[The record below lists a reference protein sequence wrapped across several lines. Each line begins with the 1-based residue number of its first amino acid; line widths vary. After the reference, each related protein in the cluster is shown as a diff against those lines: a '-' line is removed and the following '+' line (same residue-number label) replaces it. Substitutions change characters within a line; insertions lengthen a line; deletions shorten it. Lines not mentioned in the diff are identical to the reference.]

1 MEPIKLLGKISLP
14 TCLQKPYQ
22 VSKEGRF
29 LADVGTSGYSVDL
42 GKKGIHP
49 NLSVLQG
56 KSDGKL
62 IAWLPTLRETSKSP
76 ICDSLCD
83 GPAEYT

>member
-1 MEPIKLLGKISLP
+1 MEPIKLLGKISLAI
-14 TCLQKPYQ
+14 CLLKPYQ

-29 LADVGTSGYSVDL
+29 LADVGTSGYLADL
-42 GKKGIHP
+42 EKKGIHP

-62 IAWLPTLRETSKSP
+62 IAWLPTLRETSKSS
-76 ICDSLCD
+76 ICDSLCE
-83 GPAEYT
+83 GTAEHT